1 VSFFNYPTEGKR
13 VRSEQRYF
21 LADCSEE
28 DWKVLLEFAR
38 GRRFRAGEPV
48 LEPDDTERAFHLV
61 LEGSLEALAPEG
73 RRGRPHPQG
82 TFAAGSVIGEL
93 SFFDGLPRGVLVRA
107 VTDGELVRLGIED
120 LDALAQIRPNLAR
133 AIVLD
138 LGRILAGRLRDAQ
151 PSTRT
156 SLG

>member
-1 VSFFNYPTEGKR
+1 VSFFNYPTEGNR
-13 VRSEQRYF
+13 VHSEQRYF

-28 DWKVLLEFAR
+28 DWKALLDCAR
-38 GRRFRAGEPV
+38 SRRFRAGETV

-61 LEGSLEALAPEG
+61 LEGSLEALGPEG
-73 RRGRPHPQG
+73 RRGRPRPQR
-82 TFAAGSVIGEL
+82 TLAAGSVIGEL

-107 VTDGELVRLGIED
+107 VTDGELVRLGAED
-120 LDALAQIRPNLAR
+120 LEALAHVRPNLAR
-133 AIVLD
+133 AIVFD
-138 LGRILAGRLRDAQ
+138 LGRILAARLRDAQ